1 MSQLN
6 SEGVA
11 EFIRLVEELSTMTE
25 FMSGHERKFIQDN
38 FDLIDLYGDKM
49 KVSEGK
55 LDYIRQ
61 LYKRVM

>member
-1 MSQLN
+1 MTSLN

-25 FMSGHERKFIQDN
+25 YMSGHERKFVQDN
-38 FDLIDLYGDKM
+38 FNLIDLYGDKM

-55 LDYIRQ
+55 LDYIRA
-61 LYKRVM
+61 LYKRVL